1 VSNAGIP
8 VCQAINPFH
17 DLEVIHHTYHLP
29 TPFFH
34 YFSVKA
40 GSCGRLGYS
49 LLPDNPF
56 PSRPAVH
63 LAVKSVWLF
72 FHDLP

>member
-40 GSCGRLGYS
+40 GSCGRLGYF
-49 LLPDNPF
+49 LLPTT
-56 PSRPAVH
+56 
-63 LAVKSVWLF
+63 
-72 FHDLP
+72 LPPPVRQSISL